1 LNSLL
6 QILTQSFGNIL
17 QDHLFPVLREELGV
31 MSERHEEFVRAMVV
45 LQLDGFV
52 SVQKGRGRR
61 RHDRASIAR
70 AFVAKAVFNFPHTR
84 ALIDRLRVDVV
95 LRRLCGWETV
105 AQVPHETAFSRAFA
119 EFAISEFPQQV
130 HAGLIQRTQAERLI
144 GHISRDSTAIEV
156 REKAQPKLKVDPQA
170 PPVRRSHHKTKK
182 PKSPEQMT
190 RLDRQCSGTMTVEQM
205 LAELPRACDA
215 GCKTN
220 SKGNKAYWVG
230 YKLHLDVADGQIPIS
245 CVLTSASLN
254 DTQVA
259 VPLALRTAQRVTSLY
274 DLMDAGYVSGQ
285 IREHSMQLGHVA
297 IIPRRKDETRAPE
310 MAPHEES
317 RFRER
322 TTVERVYSRLKD
334 QFGGRFVRVRGWAK
348 VMAHL
353 MFGILALTADQILR
367 WMAPPEAASPPIAA

>member
-1 LNSLL
+1 MNSLL

-17 QDHLFPVLREELGV
+17 QNHLFPVLRAELGV
-31 MSERHEEFVRAMVV
+31 MSERHEQFVRALVV

-52 SVQKGRGRR
+52 SARKGRGRPA
-61 RHDRASIAR
+61 HDRANIAR

-84 ALIDRLRVDVV
+84 ALVDRLRVDAV

-105 AQVPHETAFSRAFA
+105 AQVPDETVFSRAFA
-119 EFAISEFPQQV
+119 EFAVSEFPQQV
-130 HAGLIQRTQAERLI
+130 HAGLIQRTQSERLI
-144 GHISRDSTAIEV
+144 GHISRDSTAIEA
-156 REKAQPKLKVDPQA
+156 REKAQPKPKRDPKA
-170 PPVRRSHHKTKK
+170 PPIRRSHHQTKQ

-259 VPLALRTAQRVTSLY
+259 VPLAQLTAQRVTSLY
-274 DLMDAGYVSGQ
+274 DLMDAGYVSEQ
-285 IREHSMQLGHVA
+285 IRQHSIRLGHVPL
-297 IIPRRKDETRAPE
+297 IPRRKNEAPE
-310 MAPHEES
+310 PLEPHQQI
-317 RFRER
+317 RFGER
-322 TTVERVYSRLKD
+322 TAVERVYSRLKD
-334 QFGGRFVRVRGWAK
+334 EFGGKFVRVRGWAK
-348 VMAHL
+348 VMTHL
-353 MFGILALTADQILR
+353 MFGMLALTADQILR
-367 WMAPPEAASPPIAA
+367 WLAPAASASPPNAA

>member
-1 LNSLL
+1 MNSLL

-17 QDHLFPVLREELGV
+17 QNHLFPVLRAELGV
-31 MSERHEEFVRAMVV
+31 MSERHEQFIRALVV

-52 SVQKGRGRR
+52 SARKGRGRPA
-61 RHDRASIAR
+61 HDRANIAR

-84 ALIDRLRVDVV
+84 ALVDRLRVDAV

-105 AQVPHETAFSRAFA
+105 AQVPDETVFSRAFA
-119 EFAISEFPQQV
+119 EFAVIEFPQQV
-130 HAGLIQRTQAERLI
+130 HAGLIQRTQSERLI
-144 GHISRDSTAIEV
+144 GHISRDSTAIEA
-156 REKAQPKLKVDPQA
+156 REKAQPKPKRDPKA
-170 PPVRRSHHKTKK
+170 PPIRRSHHKTKQ

-259 VPLALRTAQRVTSLY
+259 VPLAELTAQRVTSLY
-274 DLMDAGYVSGQ
+274 DLMDAGYVSEQ
-285 IREHSMQLGHVA
+285 IREHSIRLGHVPL
-297 IIPRRKDETRAPE
+297 IPRRKNEAPE
-310 MAPHEES
+310 PLEPHQQI
-317 RFRER
+317 RFGER
-322 TTVERVYSRLKD
+322 TAVERVYSRLKD
-334 QFGGRFVRVRGWAK
+334 EFGGRFVRVRGWAK
-348 VMAHL
+348 VMTHL
-353 MFGILALTADQILR
+353 MFGMLALTADQILR
-367 WMAPPEAASPPIAA
+367 WLAPAASASPPNAA